1 MSVKEYQYLIW
12 RGEVIEESD
21 PGNTFS
27 CGPIWAFTFPSELV
41 GQWPVVHIL
50 TATFQASVLISQNFS
65 PGASNQEKNGGLLIY
80 FLSGRMGKIFEGII
94 FQRYEALRVSH
105 RPTRSLCVH
114 SKCSPIA
121 FLIVRSLCFKV
132 CVQFCSA
139 SEILLRW

>member
-27 CGPIWAFTFPSELV
+27 CGPIWAFTFLSELV

-94 FQRYEALRVSH
+94 FQRYEALRVSR
-105 RPTRSLCVH
+105 RPTRSFCKH
-114 SKCSPIA
+114 SKCSPSA
-121 FLIVRSLCFKV
+121 FLMVRNLCFKD
-132 CVQFCSA
+132 CLEFCSA
-139 SEILLRW
+139 SEILLR